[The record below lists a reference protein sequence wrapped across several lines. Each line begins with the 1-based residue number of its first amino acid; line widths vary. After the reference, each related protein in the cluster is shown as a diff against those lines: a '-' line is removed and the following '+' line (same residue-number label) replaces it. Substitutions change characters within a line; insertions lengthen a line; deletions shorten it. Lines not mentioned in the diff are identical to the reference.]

1 MNDCPCCSNRLLRH
15 IRHNTIY
22 WYCSRCRQAMPVL
35 DEGDVA
41 LHEEFQLRTTLNAF
55 FAQPISALV
64 KA

>member
-1 MNDCPCCSNRLLRH
+1 
-15 IRHNTIY
+15 
-22 WYCSRCRQAMPVL
+22 MPVL